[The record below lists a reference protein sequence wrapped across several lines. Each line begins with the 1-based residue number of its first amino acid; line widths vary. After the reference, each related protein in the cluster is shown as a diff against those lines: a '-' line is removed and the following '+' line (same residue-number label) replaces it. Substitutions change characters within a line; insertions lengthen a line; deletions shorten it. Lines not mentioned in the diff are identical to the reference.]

1 MSRIRR
7 DVITLAL
14 FLISST
20 PLARAQDLTS
30 FEKRITLK
38 TLENGLTVLVCERPE
53 APVFSFFTHVD
64 VGSDREAPGITG
76 LAHMF
81 EHMAFKGTDKIGTTN
96 YAEEKKALEKME
108 EAYHAYDLERRKEVG
123 RDETKVAELEKN
135 WKDAIAAAQKFVV
148 ENQFGQIVE
157 QAGGKG
163 LNAFTN
169 SEETGYHYS
178 FPSNQIEL
186 WAYLDSERFLHPVLR
201 EFYKERDVVHEERRF
216 GGKRSLW
223 ALD

>member
-1 MSRIRR
+1 
-7 DVITLAL
+7 
-14 FLISST
+14 
-20 PLARAQDLTS
+20 
-30 FEKRITLK
+30 
-38 TLENGLTVLVCERPE
+38 
-53 APVFSFFTHVD
+53 
-64 VGSDREAPGITG
+64 
-76 LAHMF
+76 MF

-201 EFYKERDVVHEERRF
+201 EFYKERRF